1 MSTRGDAGALPP
13 RVLSRGVEL
22 MPGVPLN
29 VYGLHGSE
37 YSVLIDTGIAPMK
50 EALLDLCR
58 ELGNVGFVL
67 LTHAHADHMGCNAAV
82 HAATSARFAAAG
94 ALPWFEDLERHY
106 REFCL
111 VDQAAQGAPPDN
123 EEQRRE
129 IMGLMDGA
137 VHIDLLLEEGSVL
150 RLDDET
156 SLRTLRLPGHKL
168 EEVAFLDEAS
178 GRLFMG
184 DVLLALAAP
193 FFHGLETA
201 FGFRAS
207 LQRLRELIE
216 AGTVSAIYASH
227 HPPLGAQAALEAVQA
242 SERFVDE
249 VLDAVVEAA
258 GGVTQRQLWLEVSK
272 RLGRVPEFRGFA
284 MLQCAVA
291 ELVERG
297 VLDIRDG
304 LIGRCD

>member
-1 MSTRGDAGALPP
+1 
-13 RVLSRGVEL
+13 

-29 VYGLHGSE
+29 VYALRGRA
-37 YSVLIDTGIAPMK
+37 YSVLIDTGIASMK
-50 EALLDLCR
+50 EDVLDLCR

-82 HAATSARFAAAG
+82 HAATGARFAAAG
-94 ALPWFEDLERHY
+94 ALSWFEDLEHHY

-111 VDQAAQGAPPDN
+111 VDQAAQGAPPDS
-123 EEQRRE
+123 EEQRSE

-137 VHIDLLLEEGSVL
+137 VHIDLLLEEGSAL

-156 SLRTLRLPGHKL
+156 RLRTLRLPGHKL
-168 EEVAFLDEAS
+168 EEVAFLDEAG

-216 AGTVSAIYASH
+216 AGTVSTVYASH
-227 HPPLGAQAALEAVQA
+227 HPPLGADAALAAVAA
-242 SERFVDE
+242 SDRFVEE

-258 GGVTQRQLWLEVSK
+258 NDVSQQRLWLDVTE

-284 MLQCAVA
+284 MLQRMVA

-297 VLDIRDG
+297 VLGTEGG
-304 LIGRCD
+304 LIRRCD